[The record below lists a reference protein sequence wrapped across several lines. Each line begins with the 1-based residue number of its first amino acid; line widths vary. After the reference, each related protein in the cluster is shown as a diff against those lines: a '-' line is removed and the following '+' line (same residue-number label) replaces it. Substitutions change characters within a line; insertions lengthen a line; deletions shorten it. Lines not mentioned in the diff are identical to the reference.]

1 MTYTTISGADPRI
14 EIADVMRYFRPDFTE
29 QDVSPTVLNMSTVDV
44 DSWLSK
50 LNIPLPV
57 LGDISGFLTTAQ
69 LCFYIEYAGMTRE
82 AEAAY
87 GNISQETMGKYTKR
101 YDSGT
106 PMFFFAQGSSDPFY
120 ALLSHESWRMR
131 GFRLV
136 EAYAKQWFKVS
147 GVTGTNHNKYG
158 AVAYDTTAR
167 GYGWNDDISDY
178 DYELGEL

>member
-1 MTYTTISGADPRI
+1 MPYATKPDITKVIN
-14 EIADVMRYFRPDFTE
+14 YFRPDYTE
-29 QDVSPTVLNMSTVDV
+29 QNITDIMQTLSTADV
-44 DSWLSK
+44 DSWITK
-50 LNIPLPV
+50 LNVPLPV
-57 LGDISGFLTTAQ
+57 TDISGFLAAAE

-136 EAYAKQWFKVS
+136 EAYIKLWNRIS
-147 GVTGTNHNKYG
+147 GSTLTSNSKYG
-158 AVAYDTTAR
+158 AIAFDRTAR
-167 GYGWNDDISDY
+167 GYGWKDDISDY